1 MSVPW
6 IHETVYATCVQYEDR
21 NMTARLLVSAREVCQ
36 PLGGMSY
43 RPLWNLTYPRGPI
56 PCIGLGRRV
65 LYRLTHVLEF
75 LDKLVQDQNYENER
89 PAWQNDEHTLPFAG
103 S

>member
-1 MSVPW
+1 MEPNIS
-6 IHETVYATCVQYEDR
+6 
-21 NMTARLLVSAREVCQ
+21 M
-36 PLGGMSY
+36 
-43 RPLWNLTYPRGPI
+43 GPI

-75 LDKLVQDQNYENER
+75 LDKLVQDQSYENER